1 MTTPAQAALSS
12 TPAPQATPGPQRE
25 LAEHS
30 MLGGTRIMSSA
41 VDAERSARLI
51 TWLCALIGGRDPRLL

>member
-1 MTTPAQAALSS
+1 MTIEAQAAAPSA
-12 TPAPQATPGPQRE
+12 PAPAAIPAPPLE
-25 LAEHS
+25 LAQYS

-51 TWLCALIGGRDPRLL
+51 TWLCALIAGRDPGLL